1 MKRRNFLSAVA
12 TAGIATSV
20 FPNTNFMKLN
30 SSKFKISLAQWS
42 LHKAIKSGKLS
53 PLDFAKK
60 ARSFDID
67 GIEFVSGLYTNHTD
81 ILKRMS
87 MDNLAKELIK
97 RSDDYGID
105 NVLIMIDSQ
114 GHLATSNKSKMSEAI
129 NNHKRWIDFA
139 ARIGCKTMRVNLNGE
154 KNKDKWIEYSSKSLT
169 QLCLIAKKDKINII
183 VENHGGLSSNAS
195 YLAKVMKNVNLDNC
209 GTLPDFGNF
218 CVKGSP
224 KNCNEWYDKYV
235 GVEEL
240 MPYAHAVSAKSY
252 HFDENG
258 DETTIDFKQ
267 MMDIVKKAGYK
278 GYVGIEYEGNKLS
291 EDEGIIATKKL
302 LEKLI

>member
-114 GHLATSNKSKMSEAI
+114 GRLATSNK
-129 NNHKRWIDFA
+129 
-139 ARIGCKTMRVNLNGE
+139 
-154 KNKDKWIEYSSKSLT
+154 
-169 QLCLIAKKDKINII
+169 
-183 VENHGGLSSNAS
+183 
-195 YLAKVMKNVNLDNC
+195 
-209 GTLPDFGNF
+209 
-218 CVKGSP
+218 
-224 KNCNEWYDKYV
+224 
-235 GVEEL
+235 
-240 MPYAHAVSAKSY
+240 
-252 HFDENG
+252 
-258 DETTIDFKQ
+258 
-267 MMDIVKKAGYK
+267 
-278 GYVGIEYEGNKLS
+278 
-291 EDEGIIATKKL
+291 
-302 LEKLI
+302 